1 MKILRYRIRF
11 LTPAFLGDA
20 DQGGQWRTPP
30 FKAQL
35 RHWWRVAHAAGD
47 GFRVD
52 TAAAM
57 RRKEG
62 MLFGNAWL
70 DEGSCQ
76 SLVQVR
82 LSGWNTGKLTS
93 WQGKEGASIF
103 HPEVKQTNY
112 KVGPQAYLGYG
123 PLDGR
128 GGTRFAEKVKAAIA
142 PDENAVLSL
151 RFPDEDEY
159 AGEIMDALALMH
171 AFGAVGGRSRNG
183 WGAFS
188 LSPEEDAPRPST
200 DMGRFFRPWQQAL
213 GQDWPHALGE
223 DKTGPLVWFTEPRAD
238 WKEVMRDLAIIKMG
252 LRTQFVFEER
262 QGDQKKGR
270 VMIHAS
276 PQARHWL
283 AYPVTNHPV
292 SSWDRRKL
300 PWDDKISRL
309 PNTIRFTA
317 RSAGNRRL
325 RGVIFHVPCSP
336 PREFSADQNGLERI
350 YGRVHQLLDELTRPV
365 RERRYEMI
373 TDKDDRRNKLRPQL
387 DEITIQRAEGG
398 KV

>member
-30 FKAQL
+30 FKAQF
-35 RHWWRVAHAAGD
+35 RHWWRVAHTAGN

-52 TAAAM
+52 TTAM
-57 RRKEG
+57 RRREG

-82 LSGWNTGKLTS
+82 LSGWDPGKLTS
-93 WQGKEGASIF
+93 WKGKEGASIF

-128 GGTRFAEKVKAAIA
+128 GGTRLAQKVKAAIA
-142 PDENAVLSL
+142 PDEKAVLSL
-151 RFPDEDEY
+151 RFPDEY
-159 AGEIMDALALMH
+159 ANEINNVLYLMH
-171 AFGAVGGRSRNG
+171 CFGAVGGRSRNG

-188 LSPEEDAPRPST
+188 LAPEDGSPQLAA
-200 DMGRFFRPWQQAL
+200 DMNRFFLPWRQAL
-213 GQDWPHALGE
+213 ARDWPHGLGRDE
-223 DKTGPLVWFTEPRAD
+223 TGPLVWHTEPRAD
-238 WKEVMRDLAIIKMG
+238 WKDVMRDLAIIKVG
-252 LRTQFVFEER
+252 LRTQFVFSTGNTHLPE
-262 QGDQKKGR
+262 K
-270 VMIHAS
+270 
-276 PQARHWL
+276 RHWL
-283 AYPVTNHPV
+283 SYPVTKHTV
-292 SSWDRRKL
+292 YSWK
-300 PWDDKISRL
+300 DDTSGRL
-309 PNTIRFTA
+309 PNTIRFTVRPA
-317 RSAGNRRL
+317 PGNRL

-336 PREFSADQNGLERI
+336 PQEFSADQNGLERI

-398 KV
+398 NV